1 MTLFS
6 LSDGKQRSPGHSRGT
21 GDSYKEPDDSKEP
34 QFQKKNIKLLEPTQR
49 IFKKCTT

>member
-1 MTLFS
+1 MALSS
-6 LSDGKQRSPGHSRGT
+6 LSPGHSRGT
-21 GDSYKEPDDSKEP
+21 GDAYKEPDDSKEP